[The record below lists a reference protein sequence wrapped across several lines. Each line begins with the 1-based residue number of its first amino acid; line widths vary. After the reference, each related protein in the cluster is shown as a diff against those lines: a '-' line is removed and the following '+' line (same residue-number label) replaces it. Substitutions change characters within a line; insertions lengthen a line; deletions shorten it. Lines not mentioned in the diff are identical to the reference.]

1 MKHVRQF
8 CMILLFS
15 FIGEFFRMVIPLP
28 VPASV
33 YGLVLLLAALLTG
46 VIKLD
51 QVEGAADFLIEIMPV
66 MFIPAAVGMTFECM
80 GFAATGRGSGG
91 RSDGSNN
98 CTCHG
103 SDRTGDTACDPLGE
117 KT

>member
-1 MKHVRQF
+1 
-8 CMILLFS
+8 MILLFS

-46 VIKLD
+46 IVKLD
-51 QVEGAADFLIEIMPV
+51 QVEGAADRNYAGYVYP
-66 MFIPAAVGMTFECM
+66 GGSRTFECM
-80 GFAATGRGSGG
+80 GCAATGRGSGG
-91 RSDGSNN
+91 CSDRGNN

-103 SDRTGDTACDPLGE
+103 SDRTGDTAGDPLGE

>member
-66 MFIPAAVGMTFECM
+66 MFIPAGVGLVNSRSVLKPILLPVAVITVVTIITVM
-80 GFAATGRGSGG
+80 GVTGTVAQKIIGKEE
-91 RSDGSNN
+91 
-98 CTCHG
+98 
-103 SDRTGDTACDPLGE
+103 E
-117 KT
+117 K

>member
-1 MKHVRQF
+1 
-8 CMILLFS
+8 
-15 FIGEFFRMVIPLP
+15 MVIPLP

-66 MFIPAAVGMTFECM
+66 RTFECM
-80 GFAATGRGSGG
+80 GCAATGRGPGG

>member
-66 MFIPAAVGMTFECM
+66 MFIPAAVGLLN
-80 GFAATGRGSGG
+80 AWDVLRPVVVSGG

-103 SDRTGDTACDPLGE
+103 SDRTGDTAGDPAGR
-117 KT
+117 